1 MRKLIAAMVLVL
13 MAPTAAGLPLDEQAV
28 VIRWA
33 RFRYNLT
40 DQGEAFLR
48 TILRKENGR
57 KGSEAGLNPHTPTSF
72 EHHGDPQAYA
82 DITAPEGSEQ
92 QTRLTRRIVRDLQ
105 DFVFNNP
112 KRRVDFLIYFAEGY
126 LAGGLEAKSEKA
138 RRKEN
143 WNYFRSIQQIVKQ
156 ERGYV
161 AGRVYN
167 PILPCEPLSVEP

>member
-1 MRKLIAAMVLVL
+1 MKKLIVFCLLLCSSGWTPSAI
-13 MAPTAAGLPLDEQAV
+13 GLPLNEQEV
-28 VIRWA
+28 VIRWS

-40 DQGEAFLR
+40 DHGEAFLR

-72 EHHGDPQAYA
+72 EHRGDPQAYA

-92 QTRLTRRIVRDLQ
+92 QTRLTRRIYRDLQ
-105 DFVFNNP
+105 DFVFQDP
-112 KRRVDFLIYFAEGY
+112 QRRAGFLVYFSGRY
-126 LAGGLEAKSEKA
+126 LAGGLKAKTAKA

-143 WNYFRSIQQIVKQ
+143 WDYFRSIQTIFKQ
-156 ERGYV
+156 EREHV

-167 PILPCEPLSVEP
+167 PLQPCEP